1 MSRLTSFTVS
11 KSFRQD
17 SVTSL
22 SVARLFLKILE
33 AAEEVLDGTLIQ
45 TEIIFSLIRGAK
57 QCKIDRK
64 T

>member
-1 MSRLTSFTVS
+1 M
-11 KSFRQD
+11 
-17 SVTSL
+17 TSL